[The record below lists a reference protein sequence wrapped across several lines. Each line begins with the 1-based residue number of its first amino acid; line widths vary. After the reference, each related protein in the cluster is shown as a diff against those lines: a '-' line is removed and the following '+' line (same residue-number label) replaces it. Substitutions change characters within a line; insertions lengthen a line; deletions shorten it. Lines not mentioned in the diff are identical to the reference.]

1 MTLVFWYFDFMKTQK
16 VKYRKWKSKC
26 SCVRVGVGVKED
38 VPLIVSR
45 PS

>member
-1 MTLVFWYFDFMKTQK
+1 MKTQK

-26 SCVRVGVGVKED
+26 SCVWGEVGVQVKKD
-38 VPLIVSR
+38 VPLILSS